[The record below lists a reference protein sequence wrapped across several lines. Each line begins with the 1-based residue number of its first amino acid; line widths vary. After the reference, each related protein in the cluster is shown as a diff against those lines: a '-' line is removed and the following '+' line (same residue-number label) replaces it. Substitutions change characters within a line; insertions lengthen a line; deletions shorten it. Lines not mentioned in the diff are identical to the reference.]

1 MNKEELKNLITNKK
15 GFPFYTDYWQQ
26 YFSRL
31 SGEQCKEVLKLICN
45 FALTGEQEVSQD
57 FAADM
62 VANSIITNITR
73 DALKREKR
81 ISASRENGKSGG
93 RPKGSNKPERTQSEP
108 KETQSVI
115 ETQFESFWDLYG
127 KKLSRP
133 DAEKKF
139 KTALKKDSFEN
150 VMAGLHRYIAARSA
164 DSQYWKNPSTWLH
177 QECWKDDYQPNKEQ
191 PLEGKWSKY

>member
-1 MNKEELKNLITNKK
+1 MNKEELKSLITNKK

-45 FALTGEQEVSQD
+45 FALIGEQEVSQD
-57 FAADM
+57 FAVDM

-93 RPKGSNKPERTQSEP
+93 RPKASKEAKAAEDTLEKPKKKRPSLEEVKAYCQERGNSVNPQKWFNHYESNGWK
-108 KETQSVI
+108 V
-115 ETQFESFWDLYG
+115 G
-127 KKLSRP
+127 
-133 DAEKKF
+133 
-139 KTALKKDSFEN
+139 
-150 VMAGLHRYIAARSA
+150 
-164 DSQYWKNPSTWLH
+164 KNPMKNWKAAVRTW
-177 QECWKDDYQPNKEQ
+177 ENSDYSKQEQ
-191 PLEGKWSKY
+191 PLEDKWSKY